1 MPKRR
6 NSRDSEECI
15 SRKIRKLERKLK
27 RRLKRNKRIL
37 CSSSDS
43 PGPVLTPEC
52 RSLQEA
58 LEYKQRSI
66 SAAISCL
73 SRAMSHVLTQ
83 PNRDPQ
89 VVKQLIET
97 GCLLCDI
104 QYESMNRR
112 RFICS
117 AIKKEVREHLF
128 DTEIDTYLFG
138 EKLPETVKAAKAI
151 NKSGTE
157 LRSALAVQ
165 KSAPV
170 TKKASTTVP
179 LNSRP
184 QLGSRVQPPTR
195 RRFESAPGPSPHST
209 RHASTSRAARLG
221 INIDTIRAT
230 AGWTGT
236 STVFAKFYNRSVCE
250 NSLDDFSTA
259 ILNSTMF

>member
-6 NSRDSEECI
+6 NSGDSEEYI

-37 CSSSDS
+37 SSSSDS

-97 GCLLCDI
+97 ERLLCDI
-104 QYESMNRR
+104 QYNESMNRR

-138 EKLPETVKAAKAI
+138 EKLPETLKAAKAI

-195 RRFESAPGPSPHST
+195 RRFESAPGPSRQRLAPLAPPP
-209 RHASTSRAARLG
+209 RPPPPPPPPPPSR
-221 INIDTIRAT
+221 
-230 AGWTGT
+230 
-236 STVFAKFYNRSVCE
+236 RSGYPQPR
-250 NSLDDFSTA
+250 TQRRR
-259 ILNSTMF
+259 

>member
-6 NSRDSEECI
+6 NSGDSEECI

-27 RRLKRNKRIL
+27 RRLERNKRIL
-37 CSSSDS
+37 SSSSDS

-52 RSLQEA
+52 RSLQE
-58 LEYKQRSI
+58 
-66 SAAISCL
+66 
-73 SRAMSHVLTQ
+73 
-83 PNRDPQ
+83 
-89 VVKQLIET
+89 
-97 GCLLCDI
+97 
-104 QYESMNRR
+104 
-112 RFICS
+112 

-138 EKLPETVKAAKAI
+138 EKLPETLKAAKAI

-179 LNSRP
+179 LSSRP

-195 RRFESAPGPSPHST
+195 RRFESEPGPSRQRLAPLAPPPLPPPPPPRRSGYPQT
-209 RHASTSRAARLG
+209 RTRR
-221 INIDTIRAT
+221 R
-230 AGWTGT
+230 
-236 STVFAKFYNRSVCE
+236 R
-250 NSLDDFSTA
+250 
-259 ILNSTMF
+259 

>member
-6 NSRDSEECI
+6 NSRDCEECI
-15 SRKIRKLERKLK
+15 SSKIRKLERKLK

-37 CSSSDS
+37 SSSSDS

-52 RSLQEA
+52 RSLQE
-58 LEYKQRSI
+58 
-66 SAAISCL
+66 AISCL

-104 QYESMNRR
+104 QYNESMNRR

-117 AIKKEVREHLF
+117 AIKKKVREHLF

-138 EKLPETVKAAKAI
+138 EKLPETLKAAKAI

-195 RRFESAPGPSPHST
+195 RRFESAPGPTRQRLAPLAPPPLPPPPSPPPPPP
-209 RHASTSRAARLG
+209 R
-221 INIDTIRAT
+221 
-230 AGWTGT
+230 
-236 STVFAKFYNRSVCE
+236 RSGYPQPRTQRCR
-250 NSLDDFSTA
+250 
-259 ILNSTMF
+259 

>member
-1 MPKRR
+1 MGTVI
-6 NSRDSEECI
+6 EYI

-37 CSSSDS
+37 SSSSDS

-52 RSLQEA
+52 RSLQE
-58 LEYKQRSI
+58 
-66 SAAISCL
+66 AISCL

-97 GCLLCDI
+97 GRLLCDI
-104 QYESMNRR
+104 QYNESMNRR

-117 AIKKEVREHLF
+117 AIKMEVREHLF
-128 DTEIDTYLFG
+128 DTEIDTCLFE
-138 EKLPETVKAAKAI
+138 EKLPLKAAKAI

-195 RRFESAPGPSPHST
+195 RRFESAPGPSRQRLAPLAPPP
-209 RHASTSRAARLG
+209 RPPPPPPPPPPSR
-221 INIDTIRAT
+221 
-230 AGWTGT
+230 
-236 STVFAKFYNRSVCE
+236 RSGYPQPR
-250 NSLDDFSTA
+250 TQRRR
-259 ILNSTMF
+259 